1 MLEGDMSKVT
11 SKRTNIFNDKKNTLR
26 YTTPILEAID
36 KDLRVASTI
45 MWSKPPA
52 RAWDKTSLKARA
64 SATKTCEGP
73 MNKLSINWKQQH
85 KLIKLCI
92 PTKKNVIHIYIKSL
106 GTIYFAKELYEC
118 HISICHLVMYKKIN
132 LISFLNFI
140 AIKFVLLK
148 ET

>member
-73 MNKLSINWKQQH
+73 M
-85 KLIKLCI
+85 
-92 PTKKNVIHIYIKSL
+92 KN
-106 GTIYFAKELYEC
+106 
-118 HISICHLVMYKKIN
+118 
-132 LISFLNFI
+132 
-140 AIKFVLLK
+140 
-148 ET
+148 